1 MRWNRK
7 NIGMITGII
16 LFLVILLFTDL
27 DPDRPLVSPAL
38 AVALLMASWW
48 ITEAIP
54 LSVTALIP
62 LVLFPVLGIVPG
74 KEIAT
79 SYMNHIIF
87 VYVGGFMVALAM
99 EKWNLHKRIALKI
112 MTWVGLGPGRIL
124 LGFML
129 ATAFLSMW
137 ISNTASTMMML
148 PIILSVIGQL
158 EQSLPPK
165 TAGKYATGVL
175 LGIAY
180 GSSVGGIT
188 TLVGSP
194 TNLVYPQQMNAL
206 FPDLEGITFTQWM
219 GFAAPVALVMF
230 VVVFLVIYI
239 RFVPKQNFEG
249 LEKGYFQREYRALG
263 KATYEEKAV
272 LVLFVTL
279 AVLWTFRSG
288 IRFDHFT
295 IPGWG
300 AIFNHAPYINDATPA
315 IFVAILLFVIP
326 SGKRDGS
333 KLMDWK
339 TAHKLPWDI
348 VLLFGGGFALASGF
362 QSSGLAV
369 WLGEQLGW
377 TSSAGPYLVLLAV
390 LSLMVFL
397 TELTS
402 NVASIQMLLPVFASL
417 AVSGNIHP
425 VMLMFPATLAS
436 SMAFMLPTATPPNAI
451 VFGSHRI
458 QIRTMVR
465 TGLALNIMAILVI
478 LLLTWVQKAKI
489 I

>member
-1 MRWNRK
+1 MMFSTRK
-7 NIGMITGII
+7 FIGLVTGVV
-16 LFLVILLFTDL
+16 LFFVVYLFTDL
-27 DPDRPLVSPAL
+27 DPERPLVSPAL

-54 LSVTALIP
+54 LAVTALLP

-74 KEIAT
+74 RLIAT

-99 EKWNLHKRIALKI
+99 EKWKLHKRIALKI
-112 MTWVGLGPGRIL
+112 MTWVGLGPGRIV

-148 PIILSVIGQL
+148 PIVLSIISQL
-158 EQSLPPK
+158 EKNLSSK
-165 TAGKYATGVL
+165 VIRKYATGVL
-175 LGIAY
+175 LGVAY
-180 GSSVGGIT
+180 ASSVGGMT

-194 TNLVYPQQMNAL
+194 TNLVYPQQMQAL
-206 FPDLEGITFTQWM
+206 FPNIEVISFTEWM
-219 GFAAPVALVMF
+219 AFAAPISLVMF
-230 VVVFLVIYI
+230 TLVFGVIYLL
-239 RFVPKQNFEG
+239 FVPRKKFSGMEENHFR
-249 LEKGYFQREYRALG
+249 KEYASLG
-263 KATYEEKAV
+263 KASFEERMV
-272 LVLFVTL
+272 LLLFFLL
-279 AVLWTFRSG
+279 AFLWTFRTG
-288 IRFDHFT
+288 IQFDKFS

-300 AIFNHAPYINDATPA
+300 SLFKNSSYINDAVPA
-315 IFVAILLFVIP
+315 IFIAILLFVLP
-326 SGKRDGS
+326 SSKRDGTR
-333 KLMDWK
+333 LMDWK
-339 TAHKLPWDI
+339 TAQKLPWDI

-377 TSSAGPYLVLLAV
+377 TSSLGTYAILLAI
-390 LSLMVFL
+390 LILMVFL

-402 NVASIQMLLPVFASL
+402 NVASIQMLLPVFAAL
-417 AVSGNIHP
+417 ALSSHTNP
-425 VMLMFPATLAS
+425 VLLMFPATLAS

-458 QIRTMVR
+458 EITSMVR
-465 TGLALNIMAILVI
+465 TGLLLNILAILTI
-478 LLLTWVQKAKI
+478 LLLTFLQESKF
-489 I
+489 

>member
-1 MRWNRK
+1 MSLSRK
-7 NIGMITGII
+7 TAGLLTGII
-16 LFLVILLFTDL
+16 LFLFTLLFTDI
-27 DPDRPLVSPAL
+27 DPDRPLATPTL

-62 LVLFPVLGIVPG
+62 LVFFPVLGIVPG
-74 KEIAT
+74 KAIAS

-112 MTWVGLGPGRIL
+112 MSWVGLGPGKIL

-137 ISNTASTMMML
+137 ISNTAATMMMI

-158 EQSLPPK
+158 ESTIPAK
-165 TAGKYATGVL
+165 SAGKYATGVL

-180 GSSVGGIT
+180 SSSVGGIT

-194 TNLVYPQQMNAL
+194 TNLVYPQQMDAL
-206 FPDLEGITFTQWM
+206 FPDIPIITFTAWM
-219 GFAAPVALVMF
+219 GFAAPIAITMF
-230 VVVFLVIYI
+230 FAVFGLIYWKFI
-239 RFVPKQNFEG
+239 PRQRFTG
-249 LEKGYFQREYRALG
+249 MGDGYFKNEYRALG
-263 KATYEEKAV
+263 KATYEEKV
-272 LVLFVTL
+272 VMVLFVLL
-279 AVLWTFRSG
+279 AVLWTFRTG
-288 IRFDHFT
+288 IQSARFS

-300 AIFNHAPYINDATPA
+300 AIFKHASYINDATPA
-315 IFVAILLFVIP
+315 IFIAVLLFIIP
-326 SGKRDGS
+326 SGRRDGT

-339 TAHKLPWDI
+339 TAHRLPWDI

-369 WLGEQLGW
+369 WMGEQLEW
-377 TSSAGPYLVLLAV
+377 TGGAGPYLVLLAV
-390 LSLMVFL
+390 LILMVFL

-402 NVASIQMLLPVFASL
+402 NVASIQMLLPVFAAL
-417 AVSGNIHP
+417 ALSSNINP

-451 VFGSHRI
+451 VYGSHRI
-458 QIRTMVR
+458 DIRTMVR
-465 TGLALNIMAILVI
+465 TGMFLNVLAILVI
-478 LLLTWVQKAKI
+478 LVFTWIGGGKL
-489 I
+489 